1 MAVTGVV
8 LAAGAGTRMGM
19 PKALVVQHGEPWS
32 ARAVRLLL
40 DAGCDRV
47 VVVLGAS
54 ATEALAH
61 VPTDDTVSTV
71 INDDWSSGM
80 ASSLRAGLTAV
91 ASSAAGLSAAR
102 LSAAGPSAAPGDAAL
117 ITLVD
122 TPGLPLEA
130 VRRVLASA
138 APLARA
144 VYDGRPGHPV
154 LIRSAHWAGVAAS
167 VSGDQGARD
176 YLEAHGVADI
186 ECGDLWSGRD
196 IDAPL

>member
-19 PKALVVQHGEPWS
+19 PKALVVQHGEPWL

-61 VPTDDTVSTV
+61 VPTDDAVSTV

-91 ASSAAGLSAAR
+91 ASSAAGPSAAR
-102 LSAAGPSAAPGDAAL
+102 LSAAGPSAHPGDAAL

-154 LIRSAHWAGVAAS
+154 LIRSAHWRAIAAS

-176 YLEAHGVADI
+176 YLEAHGVADV
-186 ECGDLWSGRD
+186 ECGDLWSGSD

>member
-19 PKALVVQHGEPWS
+19 PKALVVQHGEPWL

-176 YLEAHGVADI
+176 YLEAYGVADI
-186 ECGDLWSGRD
+186 ECGDLWSGND